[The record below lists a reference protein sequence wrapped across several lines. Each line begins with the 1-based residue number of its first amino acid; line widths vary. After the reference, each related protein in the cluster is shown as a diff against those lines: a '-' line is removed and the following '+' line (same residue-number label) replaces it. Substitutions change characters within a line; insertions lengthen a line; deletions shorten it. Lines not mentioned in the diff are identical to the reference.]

1 MHRDKA
7 PKAARVPSQD
17 LQSLIF
23 LEQTWFEEFYWKE
36 DFSDKQGFL
45 PRLAKLQFFGA
56 NLRDLNLKKSFVIH
70 AAKYCSP
77 QRLLIKAVNV
87 LTF

>member
-36 DFSDKQGFL
+36 DFYDKQGFL

-56 NLRDLNLKKSFVIH
+56 NLNLKKSFVIH
-70 AAKYCSP
+70 AAKYCTP
-77 QRLLIKAVNV
+77 QRLLIKAVNF